1 MELYKGLPLFDL
13 SIVDEVNGVN
23 IISLVDL
30 PAIERNWVAFS
41 KDAEIRFSLNEER
54 KVITGPALIPE
65 QPIFRRDDEG
75 REFYVKFTK
84 EAIEEIAVKFFADG
98 NENNA
103 DLMHSEKP
111 VDGVVYFESYLT
123 DSQRGIAP
131 SEFKDLP
138 DGSWIVSAKI
148 NNDEVWNLIKDGT
161 LRGFSIQGSMHVE
174 EAKEKEINTIE
185 ELLEALKNYN

>member
-103 DLMHSEKP
+103 DLMHSEEP

-161 LRGFSIQGSMHVE
+161 LRGFSISGNLHVE
-174 EAKEKEINTIE
+174 ETKEKEISTLE
-185 ELLEALKNYN
+185 ELLEALKA